1 MHYTIC
7 EYGTIYPQD
16 TNSTKGNSFE
26 EVFLPLS
33 TFRLLKTLALEY
45 QESKVNQ
52 VISLQYQ
59 QGKELMKVKN
69 FVGVIELA
77 DDTQIEVLPKI
88 YPHASSVES
97 KKMLVNMLKT
107 LPNLPFIT
115 LQESHLQIDNQLFL
129 LEIFIH
135 QFLKEVEKLLQQ
147 GLQHDYIVK
156 EEAQPY
162 LSGKVIVSEDIKQK
176 LTQPHLFYTQFQ
188 AFIADTIPN
197 RLIKTVLYQLNRRP
211 LFQHQINNLLIAF
224 EQINLSNSPFTDLIT
239 MEKDIRSYHSKSYE
253 KIFLWIQLFLQE
265 STWTNWAG
273 AYFGLALLFP
283 MQQVFERYISQEIN
297 AIFQEN
303 FQVISQEKSKY
314 LVVFPT
320 QQFGLQPDILIK
332 DKNEKVVML
341 IDIKWKII
349 DEKKRNMGIDEQDI
363 YQIYVYGQKYNC
375 ENLVL
380 IYPQNSDFQEHKILF
395 LEESQRKKLTIFS
408 WKWQENNLTNLLD
421 IL

>member
-16 TNSTKGNSFE
+16 DNSTEENSFE
-26 EVFLPLS
+26 EIFLPLS
-33 TFRLLKTLALEY
+33 TFHLLKTLALEY
-45 QESKVNQ
+45 QERKVNQ

-77 DDTQIEVLPKI
+77 DDTQIEILPKI
-88 YPHASSVES
+88 YPYASSVES
-97 KKMLVNMLKT
+97 KKMLINMLKT

-115 LQESHLQIDNQLFL
+115 LQESHLQIDNQSFL

-147 GLQHDYIVK
+147 GLQHDYILK

-162 LSGKVIVSEDIKQK
+162 LSGKVIVSQDIKQK

-188 AFIADTIPN
+188 AFVADTIPN
-197 RLIKTVLYQLNRRP
+197 RLIKTVLHQLSRRP
-211 LFQHQINNLLIAF
+211 SLQPPINNLLIAF
-224 EQINLSNSPFTDLIT
+224 EQISLSKTPLADLIA

-265 STWTNWAG
+265 SAWTNWAG
-273 AYFGLALLFP
+273 DYFGLALLFP
-283 MQQVFERYISQEIN
+283 MQQVFERYISQQIN
-297 AIFQEN
+297 VIFQEN
-303 FQVISQEKSKY
+303 YQVISQEKSKY
-314 LVVFPT
+314 LIVFPI

-349 DEKKRNMGIDEQDI
+349 DEKKRNMGIDEQDM
-363 YQIYVYGQKYNC
+363 YQIYVYGQKYDC

-395 LEESQRKKLTIFS
+395 LEENQTKKLTIFS